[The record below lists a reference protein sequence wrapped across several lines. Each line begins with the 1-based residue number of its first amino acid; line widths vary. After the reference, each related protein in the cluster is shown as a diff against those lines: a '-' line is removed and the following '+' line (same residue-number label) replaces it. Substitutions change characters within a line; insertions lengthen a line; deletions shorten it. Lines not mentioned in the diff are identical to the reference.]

1 MARSKRKPSARAKA
15 RSVATPSEPEDLG
28 ELTSEEAAAPE
39 GHDSSQTPE
48 GKAAAD
54 DPDATS
60 TTTDAQASSS
70 EQDSDRGSGGK
81 GGTPAGTKDP
91 VSKKAAKNAQSSKN
105 TGSASAKKSRDE
117 VAEKA
122 KDPARSRSPKKAA
135 AAEGARSGRRTA
147 LPAQN
152 PRWLVPT
159 ALTLLIVGL
168 AYLVTFYLSAGTLP
182 LPIDDWNL
190 AAGFGIML
198 VGGGMLMFWK

>member
-15 RSVATPSEPEDLG
+15 RSVATPSEPEDLE
-28 ELTSEEAAAPE
+28 ELTSDEAAAAE
-39 GHDSSQTPE
+39 GHDSSQTSD
-48 GKAAAD
+48 GAAAAD
-54 DPDATS
+54 DPGSRDAPDPA
-60 TTTDAQASSS
+60 DARASSS
-70 EQDSDRGSGGK
+70 AKTGDRGSGGK
-81 GGTPAGTKDP
+81 SGTAAGTKDP
-91 VSKKAAKNAQSSKN
+91 VSKKAAKS
-105 TGSASAKKSRDE
+105 SRDE

-122 KDPARSRSPKKAA
+122 KDPTRPRSPKKAA

-147 LPAQN
+147 APAQN

-168 AYLVTFYLSAGTLP
+168 AYLVTYYLSAGMLP